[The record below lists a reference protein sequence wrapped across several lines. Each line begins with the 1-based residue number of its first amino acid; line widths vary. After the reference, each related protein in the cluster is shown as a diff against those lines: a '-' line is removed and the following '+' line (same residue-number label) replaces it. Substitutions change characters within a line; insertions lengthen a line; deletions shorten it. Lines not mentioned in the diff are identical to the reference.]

1 MDSREA
7 FIEKLNA
14 AHSFPTRYTFKLI
27 GANRERFREDAL
39 EVLAEELP
47 SADPEVSSRMSSGG
61 NHVSVTVVATVADA
75 DTVARVYERF
85 HGLEG
90 LAMLL

>member
-27 GANRERFREDAL
+27 GTNQGRIQEEAL
-39 EVLAEELP
+39 QILQSEVPGIE
-47 SADPEVSSRMSSGG
+47 PEVSNRTSSAG
-61 NHVSVTVVATVADA
+61 NHISVTVVATVADA
-75 DTVARVYERF
+75 DTVVRLYERF
-85 HGLEG
+85 HQIDG